1 MEYESDSSRG
11 GSESPIP
18 SESPQEIEAR
28 NDRLEQFRQTLA
40 SWKKTQ
46 LNNTTKDEQDVTKLN
61 KFIDDC
67 SALYL
72 ELRDVIDGKK
82 PSRTLE
88 NHSLWKQ
95 MGGQQNQ
102 YFPIKSPLDRAEM
115 SHIVFRDLVEF
126 PFTFNTSLINSFPRK
141 DSLEDAEILS
151 MED

>member
-11 GSESPIP
+11 ESPIP
-18 SESPQEIEAR
+18 SESAQDIEAR
-28 NDRLEQFRQTLA
+28 NNRLEQFRQTLA
-40 SWKKTQ
+40 SWKKDQ
-46 LNNTTKDEQDVTKLN
+46 LNRTTKDEQDVEKLN
-61 KFIDDC
+61 KFINDC
-67 SALYL
+67 SALYV

-88 NHSLWKQ
+88 NHPLWKQ
-95 MGGQQNQ
+95 IGGQQNT

-126 PFTFNTSLINSFPRK
+126 PFTFNTSLINAFPRK